1 MNKIK
6 KIALIGTI
14 VTGIYGGMYLSSRSG
29 DKNYTVDNTQ
39 YTRMTN
45 PNLSVTEYTVDK
57 FDNPNDNH
65 NQETVIHGKRILRD
79 GGEYGA
85 NDGLV
90 DLIEYVGRKN
100 NFITRDK
107 DYETNKKEFHSAD
120 KILKKTRNRVNS
132 KKKHL

>member
-65 NQETVIHGKRILRD
+65 NQ
-79 GGEYGA
+79 
-85 NDGLV
+85 
-90 DLIEYVGRKN
+90 
-100 NFITRDK
+100 
-107 DYETNKKEFHSAD
+107 
-120 KILKKTRNRVNS
+120 
-132 KKKHL
+132 